1 MNNKKLQQVT
11 NMLTNQDMTKFNVE
25 SLFVREANML
35 KNKTKSSYEEINSED
50 YFLILVK
57 IINLFLKG
65 ALKINV
71 S

>member
-1 MNNKKLQQVT
+1 
-11 NMLTNQDMTKFNVE
+11 MLTNQDMTEFNVE
-25 SLFVREANML
+25 SSFVREADML

-57 IINLFLKG
+57 IISLFLKS

>member
-57 IINLFLKG
+57 IVNLFLKG

>member
-11 NMLTNQDMTKFNVE
+11 NMLTNQDMTEFNVE
-25 SLFVREANML
+25 SSFVREADML
-35 KNKTKSSYEEINSED
+35 KNKTKSLYEEINSED

-57 IINLFLKG
+57 IISLFLKS